1 MKNKI
6 YNLLLLFA
14 IVIACNNK
22 ESINM
27 SNNLINETSPYLL
40 QHAYN
45 PVNWNPWN
53 KKYID
58 QAKSENKLIVIS
70 VGYSSCHWCHV
81 MERESFEDTLV
92 AKIMNEKYISIK
104 VDREERPDVDNVYMS
119 AVQLMT
125 GSGGWPLNV
134 VTLPDGRPIW
144 GGTYFT
150 KDQWIGALNQISE
163 LYEKDPDR
171 LITYADQLE
180 EGIKSL
186 DLIELNNS
194 QAKFSMNSLEN
205 LVNIWSD
212 KFDIDYGGSNV
223 GAPKFM
229 MPSNLHFLLKYAY
242 QTENEKIL
250 EHVNNSLIKIAYG
263 GVYDHIGGGFSRYAV
278 DEKWHIPHFEKML
291 YDNAQLISLY
301 SDAYKLTKNK
311 LYKDVVYQ
319 TIDFANK
326 NFKDSK
332 GGYYSSLDADSKND
346 TKELEEGVFY
356 TWNKSDLKKLL
367 KNDFTLFSDYYNINE
382 YGLWENENYVLIRKM
397 SDEEVSKKYNIT
409 IQRVNKIIT
418 NCNLILFNHREKR
431 SKPRLDDKV
440 LASWN
445 GLMIKGLAD
454 SYKAFNDKRFLKN
467 AVDNG
472 NFIIDNLLKNSGQIL
487 HSYKAGES
495 KINGYLEDY
504 ASVIS
509 GFISLHEITLDKKW
523 LDYSK
528 KMTEY
533 VYDNFYNNSN
543 QMFYFTSIK
552 DDKLIN
558 RTVDFRD
565 NVIPSSNSIMANNL
579 FLLSHYYDN
588 ENYFNTAS
596 TMLNNVLTEIGSYP
610 SSFSNWLDLMLK
622 MSDSFYEV
630 AITGKKAISLTE
642 EINTIFQPNKLIIG
656 SEKESNLPLLKN
668 RFIKDETYIYVCV
681 KKACKL
687 PVKTSEKAI
696 ELIRL

>member
-6 YNLLLLFA
+6 YNLLLLY
-14 IVIACNNK
+14 IILISCNDK
-22 ESINM
+22 ESIHM

-45 PVNWNPWN
+45 PVHWNPWN

-92 AKIMNEKYISIK
+92 AKVMNEKYISIK
-104 VDREERPDVDNVYMS
+104 VDREERPDIDNVYMS

-150 KDQWIGALNQISE
+150 KDQWISALNQISE
-163 LYEKDPDR
+163 LYNKDPDR

-186 DLIELNNS
+186 DIIELNNS
-194 QAKFSMNSLEN
+194 TAKFSMQDLEN
-205 LVNIWSD
+205 LVNIWSE
-212 KFDIDYGGSNV
+212 KFDKDFGGNI

-229 MPSNLHFLLKYAY
+229 MPSNLHFLLKYAH
-242 QTENEKIL
+242 QTKNRKIL
-250 EHVNNSLIKIAYG
+250 NHVNNSLIKMAYG
-263 GVYDHIGGGFSRYAV
+263 GIYDHIGGGFSRYAI

-301 SDAYKLTKNK
+301 SDAYKLTKNNLFK
-311 LYKDVVYQ
+311 NVVYQ
-319 TIDFANK
+319 TIDFIDN

-332 GGYYSSLDADSKND
+332 GGYFSSLDADSEND
-346 TKELEEGVFY
+346 NKQLEEGVFY
-356 TWNKSDLKKLL
+356 TWNKNNLMKLL
-367 KNDFTLFSDYYNINE
+367 KNNFPLFSDYYNINE
-382 YGLWENENYVLIRKM
+382 YGLWENGNYVLIRKM
-397 SDEEVSKKYNIT
+397 NDIEVSKKYNIT
-409 IQRVNKIIT
+409 TEKVSEIIA
-418 NCNLILFNHREKR
+418 NCNIILFNEREKR

-454 SYKAFNDKRFLKN
+454 SYKAFNDKIFLKN

-472 NFIIDNLLKNSGQIL
+472 NFIIDNLLNNSGQLL

-495 KINGYLEDY
+495 KINAYLEDY
-504 ASVIS
+504 AAVIS

-533 VYDNFYNNSN
+533 VYDNFHNNSN

-596 TMLNNVLTEIGSYP
+596 TMLNNVVTEIGSYP

-630 AITGKKAISLTE
+630 AITGEKAISLAN
-642 EINTIFQPNKLIIG
+642 EINNVFQPNKLIIG

-668 RFIKDETYIYVCV
+668 RFINGESYIYVCV

-687 PVKTSEKAI
+687 PVKNSDKAI